1 MKILVINI
9 ELRAIYVHSLKEKR
23 MIVKSLIGKL
33 ENKFNISVREV
44 DNQDLHQ
51 RISIGIVKI
60 GLDNKECDKDK
71 EKIISFIEE
80 NCEAEIIDIE
90 SEVIN
95 Y

>member
-1 MKILVINI
+1 MKILVIKVD
-9 ELRAIYVHSLKEKR
+9 LRAIYVHSLKEKR

-44 DNQDLHQ
+44 DDQDLHQ

-60 GLDNKECDKDK
+60 DLNNKQCDQSK

-80 NCEAEIIDIE
+80 HCEAEIIDIE
-90 SEVIN
+90 SEIIN

>member
-44 DNQDLHQ
+44 NNQDLHQ

>member
-90 SEVIN
+90 NEVIN